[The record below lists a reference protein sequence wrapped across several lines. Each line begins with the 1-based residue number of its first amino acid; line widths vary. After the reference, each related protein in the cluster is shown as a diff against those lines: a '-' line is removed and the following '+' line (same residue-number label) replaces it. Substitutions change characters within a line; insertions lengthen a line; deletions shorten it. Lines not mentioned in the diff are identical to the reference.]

1 MRNRIPR
8 VRVKINA
15 PECENSHYS
24 LIEVY
29 PHAFII
35 EGLCCTIT
43 AIGKHRE
50 RGAYFFPCQPFKN
63 NKNENE
69 YTYSK
74 RDAWY
79 HFFLRGTTVPLFFQ
93 TLYIKRILS

>member
-24 LIEVY
+24 LIKVY

-43 AIGKHRE
+43 AIGKHRK
-50 RGAYFFPCQPFKN
+50 RGAYFFPAN
-63 NKNENE
+63 L
-69 YTYSK
+69 SK
-74 RDAWY
+74 TTKMKMNTHTAKEMRGTTFSFAVPRY
-79 HFFLRGTTVPLFFQ
+79 HFFFKP
-93 TLYIKRILS
+93 YI

>member
-50 RGAYFFPCQPFKN
+50 RGAYFFLP
-63 NKNENE
+63 
-69 YTYSK
+69 T
-74 RDAWY
+74 
-79 HFFLRGTTVPLFFQ
+79 FQ
-93 TLYIKRILS
+93 KQQK